1 MPLPSEALLFC
12 ILHDTILRESIKTA
26 MLWWQAQET
35 TKLGITCLQEYFIV
49 CHGGV
54 RKTCGSNMMPNQ
66 HMNNIYLIENPLK
79 E

>member
-1 MPLPSEALLFC
+1 
-12 ILHDTILRESIKTA
+12 

-54 RKTCGSNMMPNQ
+54 RKTCGSSMMPNQ
-66 HMNNIYLIENPLK
+66 HMNNIYLIDVSVE
-79 E
+79 EQYTMGTSI

>member
-1 MPLPSEALLFC
+1 
-12 ILHDTILRESIKTA
+12 